1 MKQSKLKACTLFA
14 GTAALLLGLGSC
26 NKEPEVAVEEAP
38 LVVEHATVRAHV
50 GDRGAATKASFSN
63 NILDWSVGDKVVMVS
78 NGCVNGTLECTGLD
92 GTSGIFEGDIS
103 QFTPAGV
110 EIYFLGNQDPSGA
123 ESTFDLS
130 AQSGTEAA
138 LVGFL
143 FLKTAAPVVLE
154 KTSADD
160 DPNVTYGIAGGSS
173 VSFDSTPLVPFLEIR
188 NLDQG
193 LVQSG
198 SLTEEELT
206 GVKATQVKINGLK
219 NILRIDLTTG
229 TVSASMSSKTTVTTI
244 RPVSTADR
252 ANNYFMA
259 IVPQTATDLTM
270 EVSYTSQD
278 VPSLQWS
285 GINWTIADPQDEG
298 STTASYYTDWN
309 AQTGLTF
316 GSISSKGGY
325 SGSSVS
331 GGETADGKTQKNGY
345 NGSNVDGTSDNPQG
359 SKGGYN
365 GSEVVG

>member
-26 NKEPEVAVEEAP
+26 NKEPNAAVEEAP
-38 LVVEHATVRAHV
+38 LVVEHATVRVQV
-50 GDRGAATKASFSN
+50 GDRGAATKASFSGN
-63 NILDWSVGDKVVMVS
+63 VLDWSVGDKVVMVS
-78 NGCVNGTLECTGLD
+78 NGCVNGTLECTSLD
-92 GTSGIFEGDIS
+92 GTSGVFEGDIS
-103 QFTPAGV
+103 QFTPSGV
-110 EIYFLGNQDPSGA
+110 QIYFLGNQDPSGA

-130 AQSGTEAA
+130 TQNGTEAA

-143 FLKTAAPVVLE
+143 FLKTESTIVLE

-160 DPNVTYGIAGGSS
+160 DPNVTYGISDDSPAI
-173 VSFDSTPLVPFLEIR
+173 SFDPTPLVPFLEIR

-206 GVKATQVKINGLK
+206 GVKATQVKIDGLK

-229 TVSASMSSKTTVTTI
+229 KVSASMSPKTTVTTI
-244 RPVSTADR
+244 RPASADR

-259 IVPQTATDLTM
+259 IAPQTATGLTM

-278 VPSLQWS
+278 VPSLQWQN
-285 GINWTIADPQDEG
+285 INWTIADPQAEG
-298 STTASYYTDWN
+298 SSTASYYTDWN
-309 AQTGLTF
+309 TQTGLTF
-316 GSISSKGGY
+316 GSISTKGGY
-325 SGSSVS
+325 SGASVS
-331 GGETADGKTQKNGY
+331 GAETADGKTNKGGY
-345 NGSNVDGTSDNPQG
+345 NGSNVDGTVDNPQG